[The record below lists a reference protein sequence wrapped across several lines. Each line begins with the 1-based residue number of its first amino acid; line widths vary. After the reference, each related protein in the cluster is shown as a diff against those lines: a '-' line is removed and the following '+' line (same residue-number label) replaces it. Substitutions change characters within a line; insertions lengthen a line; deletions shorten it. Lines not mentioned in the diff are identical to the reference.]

1 MNTWLNSWGFSM
13 MNKVVDY
20 AQIYAARGWH
30 VLPLRGKIP
39 IVAHGVKAASCD
51 PDQIMTWWTVEP
63 TADVGIATGNHSGL
77 VVLDVDPRHGG
88 EETLF
93 DLEAIHGKLPP
104 TLEVLTG
111 GGGRHLYFKYPAGV
125 QYVKCSAGQLGPG
138 LDVRADGGYVVAPPS
153 KHQSGKLY
161 EWEAS
166 CDPLKDEP
174 AEMPDW
180 LLNLLTV
187 SRPQTSSNG
196 HKPNTQG
203 AIPQGQ
209 RNQNLTSE
217 AGKMRRAG
225 LDEAAI
231 LAALR
236 AINQA
241 QCQPPLDD
249 AEVQRIATSVC
260 RYQPGYALTDG
271 GNAEFFADRYANQVC
286 YRHDLRRWFVWR
298 SPVWKPDTDGE
309 IERLALEAVRER
321 QAQAMNIQDSDQ
333 RKKALT
339 FLLQSENGYRLR
351 SMVEIAKSLKPL
363 AKSGAEFDQK
373 DKLLAVR
380 NGIINLTTGEFR
392 EGDPS
397 DYLTQS
403 AATYFDPNAKAERWE
418 RFISE
423 IFLGNDEL
431 VSFIQRA
438 VGYTLTGMTREQIFF
453 FCHGTGANGKGT
465 FLKTLGAL
473 LGDYARV
480 ASFSTFTKDRTEGS
494 HKDDLM
500 ALEGSRYVYAQEAK
514 PVGELAADT
523 LKNLAG
529 EDDITGSRKFEHTR
543 TFTPKF
549 KVWLAA
555 NNKPKIKDPTDG
567 FWRKVVLIPFEAKF
581 KNHPDLELKEKLL
594 AELPGILNWCL
605 EGVRAYLHYGL
616 DKPDICKQ
624 EAQMWRGDN
633 DPLIDFLETCKIGDG
648 LEVQISALY
657 SEYENFCRLSAQKPV
672 SLTTF
677 SPLMEAHGFKR
688 QRRRTGRF
696 FVGIGL

>member
-1 MNTWLNSWGFSM
+1 MNDREIDFAET
-13 MNKVVDY
+13 Y
-20 AQIYAARGWH
+20 AMRGWH

-39 IVAHGVKAASCD
+39 IVAHGVKDASRD
-51 PDQIMTWWTVEP
+51 IDQIKAWWTVEP
-63 TADVGIATGNHSGL
+63 NADIGIATGQISGL

-88 EETLF
+88 DETLLE
-93 DLEAIHGKLPP
+93 LEAIHGKLPP
-104 TLEVLTG
+104 TLEVMTG
-111 GGGRHLYFKYPAGV
+111 GGGRHLYFKYPQGV
-125 QYVKCSAGQLGPG
+125 QYIKCNAGQLGPG
-138 LDVRADGGYVVAPPS
+138 LDIRADGGYVVAPPS
-153 KHQSGKLY
+153 IHPDTGKPY

-166 CDPLKDEP
+166 CDPMTDEP
-174 AEMPDW
+174 AESPDW
-180 LLNLLTV
+180 LLNLLTI
-187 SRPQTSSNG
+187 SRPQTSNNG
-196 HKPNTQG
+196 HKPNPNG

-209 RNQNLTSE
+209 RNTTLTSE

-225 LDEAAI
+225 LDEPAI

-236 AINQA
+236 AINQTK
-241 QCQPPLDD
+241 CQPPLDD
-249 AEVQRIATSVC
+249 AEVQRIAASVC
-260 RYQPGYALTDG
+260 RYQSGYALTDG

-298 SPVWKPDTDGE
+298 SPVWRPDNDGE
-309 IERLALEAVRER
+309 IKRLALEAVRER
-321 QAQAMNIQDSDQ
+321 QAQAMNIQDGDQ
-333 RKKALT
+333 RKKALQ
-339 FLLQSENGYRLR
+339 FLLQSENGYRLH
-351 SMVEIAKSLKPL
+351 SMVEIAQVMKPL

-373 DKLLAVR
+373 DMLLAVQ
-380 NGIINLTTGEFR
+380 NGVIDLTTGDFR

-397 DYLTQS
+397 DYLTQC
-403 AATYFDPNAKAERWE
+403 AGTYYDPNAKAERWE

-423 IFLGNDEL
+423 VFLGNAEL

-453 FCHGTGANGKGT
+453 FCHGTGGNGKGT
-465 FLKTLGAL
+465 FLKTLGTL

-555 NNKPKIKDPTDG
+555 NNKPKVRDVTDG

-581 KNHPDLELKEKLL
+581 KNHPDLELKETLL

-605 EGVRAYLHYGL
+605 EGVRAYLRYGL
-616 DKPDICKQ
+616 ARPDICKQ

-633 DPLIDFLETCKIGDG
+633 DPLAEFLETCKSGAG
-648 LEVQISALY
+648 LEVQVSTLY
-657 SEYENFCRLSAQKPV
+657 QEYERFCALSNQKAI
-672 SLTTF
+672 SIHSF
-677 SPLMEAHGFKR
+677 SPLVEAHGFKR
-688 QRRRTGRF
+688 ERRRNIKVF
-696 FVGIGL
+696 LGIGV